1 MTLIWLTIG
10 GHRVLPNLEGGRMV
24 TLTLSDEQVIELV
37 KQLPVGQQV
46 EVFRFLLLQQWG
58 EWESLSRYGAEKA
71 RLVAQEKGLD
81 WDAMTEEQREAFIDD
96 VVHED

>member
-1 MTLIWLTIG
+1 MATLI
-10 GHRVLPNLEGGRMV
+10 
-24 TLTLSDEQVIELV
+24 LSDEQVIELV

-58 EWESLSRYGAEKA
+58 KWEALSRYGAEKA
-71 RLVAQEKGLD
+71 RLVAQGRGLD
-81 WDAMTEEQREAFIDD
+81 WDTMTEEEREAFIDD